1 MQPNALPLQPLA
13 LEPAIDTH
21 FLTVPPDTPLLD
33 VLVLMSQFRSCVLPG
48 GNLGRDTNVT
58 HPDIEK
64 ISCVDQ
70 QGEKVFDVADTAGG
84 CVLVMQESRL
94 IGVFTER
101 DIVKLTASGI
111 SLGSVKIIDVVSQ
124 PPITLQQA
132 SAHDVFTALGLF
144 RQHRIRHLPIV
155 DEQGRP
161 VGIVT
166 HDSIRRALQPVNL
179 LTRLRY
185 VKDVMTTQVIHAPV
199 TASVL
204 KLAKLMTEHQVSC
217 VVITQKKGIGE
228 WGRIK
233 SRGSRGSTGSKKDFS
248 YPVSDTEFTIPS
260 PQSLIP
266 TWYCHRARHRAISS
280 TGAGFVADDRTR
292 CDEYTFILS

>member
-21 FLTVPPDTPLLD
+21 FLTVPPETPLLD
-33 VLVLMSQFRSCVLPG
+33 VLVLLCQFRSCVLPG

-185 VKDVMTTQVIHAPV
+185 VKDVMTTQVIHAPE
-199 TASVL
+199 TSSVL
-204 KLAKLMTEHQVSC
+204 ELAKLMTEHQVSC
-217 VVITQKKGIGE
+217 IVICQPSVV
-228 WGRIK
+228 
-233 SRGSRGSTGSKKDFS
+233 TGQSS
-248 YPVSDTEFTIPS
+248 QELNLQPPNLQPPTIRS
-260 PQSLIP
+260 EE
-266 TWYCHRARHRAISS
+266 RR
-280 TGAGFVADDRTR
+280 V
-292 CDEYTFILS
+292 